1 MKARSAL
8 FSCLNQKG
16 LKILQEFKVI
26 LFLLSLEQLLG
37 GCPIEPLSFNA
48 VLEYGQFFKIRANND
63 ANTLYL
69 FRSLQFP
76 MLTNL
81 LR

>member
-37 GCPIEPLSFNA
+37 GCPIEPLSFNT
-48 VLEYGQFFKIRANND
+48 VL
-63 ANTLYL
+63 
-69 FRSLQFP
+69 
-76 MLTNL
+76 
-81 LR
+81 